1 MGIKFVA
8 MGDNGKVAFS
18 RFAVS
23 EGNVTTRDDATT
35 VVSEPRLPAA

>member
-1 MGIKFVA
+1 MGIKCVA
-8 MGDNGKVAFS
+8 LNDNGRSHFS